1 MEDKEKK
8 LALQKA
14 VGERVYHSR
23 KLARMSKEELAER
36 LGISSQYVNDIEQGK
51 KCMSMA
57 IFVELGEVFHTGLD
71 ELAHGAQKEE
81 PVLEHLLCHLRQLS
95 PVQRD
100 MAVHMLH
107 LAFRAAQ
114 EGLELVEQTRPD
126 IVLLDLILPGMDG
139 LDFLR
144 ALRRRSARPAVV
156 VASQASEPTVIRLAF
171 QLGASYY
178 LIKPLNFD
186 SLPDLFHSLCLEPRE
201 RAAADYLRGMG
212 ASGLGVEA
220 AARTAA
226 VLSTG
231 AEGAIPLKEG
241 YAAAMAAQNT
251 SYACVEK
258 NIRSMVGKL
267 QAGACGEYQALMGGL
282 PAERPSN
289 ELFLRRLARRIL
301 EW

>member
-114 EGLELVEQTRPD
+114 SW
-126 IVLLDLILPGMDG
+126 
-139 LDFLR
+139 
-144 ALRRRSARPAVV
+144 ARRSRPWRWR
-156 VASQASEPTVIRLAF
+156 SGSWWWRMIR
-171 QLGASYY
+171 
-178 LIKPLNFD
+178 
-186 SLPDLFHSLCLEPRE
+186 
-201 RAAADYLRGMG
+201 
-212 ASGLGVEA
+212 
-220 AARTAA
+220 
-226 VLSTG
+226 
-231 AEGAIPLKEG
+231 
-241 YAAAMAAQNT
+241 
-251 SYACVEK
+251 
-258 NIRSMVGKL
+258 
-267 QAGACGEYQALMGGL
+267 
-282 PAERPSN
+282 RPGC
-289 ELFLRRLARRIL
+289 
-301 EW
+301 

>member
-100 MAVHMLH
+100 MAVTCCIWRSGPPRSW
-107 LAFRAAQ
+107 A
-114 EGLELVEQTRPD
+114 
-126 IVLLDLILPGMDG
+126 
-139 LDFLR
+139 
-144 ALRRRSARPAVV
+144 RRSR
-156 VASQASEPTVIRLAF
+156 R
-171 QLGASYY
+171 GAGD
-178 LIKPLNFD
+178 PG
-186 SLPDLFHSLCLEPRE
+186 P
-201 RAAADYLRGMG
+201 
-212 ASGLGVEA
+212 
-220 AARTAA
+220 
-226 VLSTG
+226 
-231 AEGAIPLKEG
+231 
-241 YAAAMAAQNT
+241 
-251 SYACVEK
+251 
-258 NIRSMVGKL
+258 
-267 QAGACGEYQALMGGL
+267 GGGG
-282 PAERPSN
+282 
-289 ELFLRRLARRIL
+289 
-301 EW
+301 

>member
-36 LGISSQYVNDIEQGK
+36 LGISSQYVI
-51 KCMSMA
+51 SMA

-114 EGLELVEQTRPD
+114 E
-126 IVLLDLILPGMDG
+126 
-139 LDFLR
+139 
-144 ALRRRSARPAVV
+144 
-156 VASQASEPTVIRLAF
+156 
-171 QLGASYY
+171 LG
-178 LIKPLNFD
+178 P
-186 SLPDLFHSLCLEPRE
+186 EE
-201 RAAADYLRGMG
+201 
-212 ASGLGVEA
+212 
-220 AARTAA
+220 
-226 VLSTG
+226 
-231 AEGAIPLKEG
+231 
-241 YAAAMAAQNT
+241 
-251 SYACVEK
+251 
-258 NIRSMVGKL
+258 
-267 QAGACGEYQALMGGL
+267 
-282 PAERPSN
+282 
-289 ELFLRRLARRIL
+289 
-301 EW
+301 

>member
-1 MEDKEKK
+1 MALEIRVLVVEDDPETRMLTEALLSGRKGVCLCA
-8 LALQKA
+8 LAK
-14 VGERVYHSR
+14 
-23 KLARMSKEELAER
+23 
-36 LGISSQYVNDIEQGK
+36 D
-51 KCMSMA
+51 
-57 IFVELGEVFHTGLD
+57 GL
-71 ELAHGAQKEE
+71 
-81 PVLEHLLCHLRQLS
+81 
-95 PVQRD
+95 
-100 MAVHMLH
+100 
-107 LAFRAAQ
+107 

-289 ELFLRRLARRIL
+289 ELFRRRLARRIL

>member
-100 MAVHMLH
+100 MPFTCCIWRSGPPKSWA
-107 LAFRAAQ
+107 
-114 EGLELVEQTRPD
+114 
-126 IVLLDLILPGMDG
+126 
-139 LDFLR
+139 
-144 ALRRRSARPAVV
+144 RRSR
-156 VASQASEPTVIRLAF
+156 R
-171 QLGASYY
+171 GAGD
-178 LIKPLNFD
+178 PG
-186 SLPDLFHSLCLEPRE
+186 P
-201 RAAADYLRGMG
+201 
-212 ASGLGVEA
+212 
-220 AARTAA
+220 
-226 VLSTG
+226 
-231 AEGAIPLKEG
+231 
-241 YAAAMAAQNT
+241 
-251 SYACVEK
+251 
-258 NIRSMVGKL
+258 
-267 QAGACGEYQALMGGL
+267 GGGG
-282 PAERPSN
+282 
-289 ELFLRRLARRIL
+289 
-301 EW
+301 

>member
-100 MAVHMLH
+100 MAVH
-107 LAFRAAQ
+107 
-114 EGLELVEQTRPD
+114 
-126 IVLLDLILPGMDG
+126 
-139 LDFLR
+139 
-144 ALRRRSARPAVV
+144 RRSGP
-156 VASQASEPTVIRLAF
+156 
-171 QLGASYY
+171 
-178 LIKPLNFD
+178 
-186 SLPDLFHSLCLEPRE
+186 PR
-201 RAAADYLRGMG
+201 
-212 ASGLGVEA
+212 SW
-220 AARTAA
+220 
-226 VLSTG
+226 
-231 AEGAIPLKEG
+231 
-241 YAAAMAAQNT
+241 
-251 SYACVEK
+251 
-258 NIRSMVGKL
+258 
-267 QAGACGEYQALMGGL
+267 
-282 PAERPSN
+282 
-289 ELFLRRLARRIL
+289 ARRSRRGAGDPGPGGGG
-301 EW
+301 

>member
-100 MAVHMLH
+100 MAVHCCIWRSGPPRSW
-107 LAFRAAQ
+107 A
-114 EGLELVEQTRPD
+114 
-126 IVLLDLILPGMDG
+126 
-139 LDFLR
+139 
-144 ALRRRSARPAVV
+144 RRSR
-156 VASQASEPTVIRLAF
+156 R
-171 QLGASYY
+171 GAGD
-178 LIKPLNFD
+178 PG
-186 SLPDLFHSLCLEPRE
+186 P
-201 RAAADYLRGMG
+201 
-212 ASGLGVEA
+212 
-220 AARTAA
+220 
-226 VLSTG
+226 
-231 AEGAIPLKEG
+231 
-241 YAAAMAAQNT
+241 
-251 SYACVEK
+251 
-258 NIRSMVGKL
+258 
-267 QAGACGEYQALMGGL
+267 GGGG
-282 PAERPSN
+282 
-289 ELFLRRLARRIL
+289 
-301 EW
+301 

>member
-1 MEDKEKK
+1 MEDKEIK

-114 EGLELVEQTRPD
+114 E
-126 IVLLDLILPGMDG
+126 
-139 LDFLR
+139 
-144 ALRRRSARPAVV
+144 
-156 VASQASEPTVIRLAF
+156 
-171 QLGASYY
+171 LG
-178 LIKPLNFD
+178 P
-186 SLPDLFHSLCLEPRE
+186 EE
-201 RAAADYLRGMG
+201 
-212 ASGLGVEA
+212 
-220 AARTAA
+220 
-226 VLSTG
+226 
-231 AEGAIPLKEG
+231 
-241 YAAAMAAQNT
+241 
-251 SYACVEK
+251 
-258 NIRSMVGKL
+258 
-267 QAGACGEYQALMGGL
+267 
-282 PAERPSN
+282 
-289 ELFLRRLARRIL
+289 
-301 EW
+301 

>member
-1 MEDKEKK
+1 M
-8 LALQKA
+8 
-14 VGERVYHSR
+14 
-23 KLARMSKEELAER
+23 
-36 LGISSQYVNDIEQGK
+36 
-51 KCMSMA
+51 
-57 IFVELGEVFHTGLD
+57 
-71 ELAHGAQKEE
+71 
-81 PVLEHLLCHLRQLS
+81 
-95 PVQRD
+95 
-100 MAVHMLH
+100 
-107 LAFRAAQ
+107 
-114 EGLELVEQTRPD
+114 
-126 IVLLDLILPGMDG
+126 
-139 LDFLR
+139 
-144 ALRRRSARPAVV
+144 
-156 VASQASEPTVIRLAF
+156 
-171 QLGASYY
+171 
-178 LIKPLNFD
+178 
-186 SLPDLFHSLCLEPRE
+186 PDLFHSLCLEPRE

>member
-100 MAVHMLH
+100 MAVHTCCIWRSGPPRSW
-107 LAFRAAQ
+107 A
-114 EGLELVEQTRPD
+114 
-126 IVLLDLILPGMDG
+126 
-139 LDFLR
+139 
-144 ALRRRSARPAVV
+144 RRSR
-156 VASQASEPTVIRLAF
+156 R
-171 QLGASYY
+171 GAGD
-178 LIKPLNFD
+178 PG
-186 SLPDLFHSLCLEPRE
+186 P
-201 RAAADYLRGMG
+201 
-212 ASGLGVEA
+212 
-220 AARTAA
+220 
-226 VLSTG
+226 
-231 AEGAIPLKEG
+231 
-241 YAAAMAAQNT
+241 
-251 SYACVEK
+251 
-258 NIRSMVGKL
+258 
-267 QAGACGEYQALMGGL
+267 GGGG
-282 PAERPSN
+282 
-289 ELFLRRLARRIL
+289 
-301 EW
+301 

>member
-71 ELAHGAQKEE
+71 E

-114 EGLELVEQTRPD
+114 E
-126 IVLLDLILPGMDG
+126 
-139 LDFLR
+139 
-144 ALRRRSARPAVV
+144 
-156 VASQASEPTVIRLAF
+156 
-171 QLGASYY
+171 LG
-178 LIKPLNFD
+178 P
-186 SLPDLFHSLCLEPRE
+186 EE
-201 RAAADYLRGMG
+201 
-212 ASGLGVEA
+212 
-220 AARTAA
+220 
-226 VLSTG
+226 
-231 AEGAIPLKEG
+231 
-241 YAAAMAAQNT
+241 
-251 SYACVEK
+251 
-258 NIRSMVGKL
+258 
-267 QAGACGEYQALMGGL
+267 
-282 PAERPSN
+282 
-289 ELFLRRLARRIL
+289 
-301 EW
+301 

>member
-1 MEDKEKK
+1 MALEIRVLVVEDDPETRMLTEALLSGRKGVCLCA
-8 LALQKA
+8 LAK
-14 VGERVYHSR
+14 
-23 KLARMSKEELAER
+23 
-36 LGISSQYVNDIEQGK
+36 D
-51 KCMSMA
+51 
-57 IFVELGEVFHTGLD
+57 GL
-71 ELAHGAQKEE
+71 
-81 PVLEHLLCHLRQLS
+81 
-95 PVQRD
+95 
-100 MAVHMLH
+100 
-107 LAFRAAQ
+107 

-144 ALRRRSARPAVV
+144 TLRRRNERPAVV

-220 AARTAA
+220 AA
-226 VLSTG
+226 
-231 AEGAIPLKEG
+231 
-241 YAAAMAAQNT
+241 MAAQNT

>member
-100 MAVHMLH
+100 MAVPCCIWRSGPPRSW
-107 LAFRAAQ
+107 A
-114 EGLELVEQTRPD
+114 
-126 IVLLDLILPGMDG
+126 
-139 LDFLR
+139 
-144 ALRRRSARPAVV
+144 RRSR
-156 VASQASEPTVIRLAF
+156 R
-171 QLGASYY
+171 GAGD
-178 LIKPLNFD
+178 PG
-186 SLPDLFHSLCLEPRE
+186 P
-201 RAAADYLRGMG
+201 
-212 ASGLGVEA
+212 
-220 AARTAA
+220 
-226 VLSTG
+226 
-231 AEGAIPLKEG
+231 
-241 YAAAMAAQNT
+241 
-251 SYACVEK
+251 
-258 NIRSMVGKL
+258 
-267 QAGACGEYQALMGGL
+267 GGGG
-282 PAERPSN
+282 
-289 ELFLRRLARRIL
+289 
-301 EW
+301 

>member
-1 MEDKEKK
+1 MALEIRVLVVEDDPETRMLTEALLSGRKGVCLCA
-8 LALQKA
+8 LAK
-14 VGERVYHSR
+14 
-23 KLARMSKEELAER
+23 
-36 LGISSQYVNDIEQGK
+36 D
-51 KCMSMA
+51 
-57 IFVELGEVFHTGLD
+57 GL
-71 ELAHGAQKEE
+71 
-81 PVLEHLLCHLRQLS
+81 
-95 PVQRD
+95 
-100 MAVHMLH
+100 
-107 LAFRAAQ
+107 

-241 YAAAMAAQNT
+241 
-251 SYACVEK
+251 
-258 NIRSMVGKL
+258 SMVGKL

-289 ELFLRRLARRIL
+289 EFFLRRLARRIL